1 MGRSLSLL
9 PTAGSTFFVKEKK
22 RARKTGRFCGKMT
35 TPPFGHLL
43 LINKISSY
51 WPDKESF
58 GKLVLFF
65 EMNG

>member
-1 MGRSLSLL
+1 MGKSLYLL
-9 PTAGSTFFVKEKK
+9 PITGSTFFVKEKK
-22 RARKTGRFCGKMT
+22 RARKTGRFCRKMT
-35 TPPFGHLL
+35 TPGFENLP

-65 EMNG
+65 EING